1 MTMSL
6 PKHFTARPLLLL
18 STLPGLALAQEHGFI
33 EDATATVQM
42 RNFYFNRD
50 FRDSGAAKAKSEEW
64 AQGFLLNAQSGY
76 TQGTVGVGAD
86 LIGRLGV
93 KLDSGGGRG
102 GSLLLP
108 ADGNGSA
115 DDFSSLG
122 AAVKLK
128 VSKTELKVG
137 ELLPTLPIL
146 QYNDARLLPQ
156 TFQGAMLTSREITGL
171 TLNTGQMRSFTQRN
185 SSDRED
191 LFIDGRAFATS
202 DRYNYLGGE
211 YRFNQERTMVGLWGA
226 QLEDIYRQR
235 YIQLTH
241 KQPVGAWTLG
251 ANIGLLDSEEEGQAK
266 AGQIDNRS
274 FYTALSA
281 GVGGHTLMAA
291 WQRMYGEDGT
301 IWLSPTTTVLPSDI
315 QVRNFAAAEEKA
327 WQLRYD
333 YNFAALGVPGLS
345 AFVRYVNGD
354 NVAVAGGN
362 GGKEWERDFDLSYVI
377 QSGPLKNL
385 GLRWRNAMVRSNFGP
400 SVDDNRL
407 IVSYSLALF

>member
-1 MTMSL
+1 MSL
-6 PKHFTARPLLLL
+6 SKHFTARPLLLL

-76 TQGTVGVGAD
+76 TQGTVGIGAD

-156 TFQGAMLTSREITGL
+156 TFQGAMLTSREIPGL

-235 YIQLTH
+235 YIQFTH

-333 YNFAALGVPGLS
+333 YNFAALGVPGMS

-362 GGKEWERDFDLSYVI
+362 GGKEWERDFDLSYVV

>member
-1 MTMSL
+1 MSL
-6 PKHFTARPLLLL
+6 SKHFSARPLLLL
-18 STLPGLALAQEHGFI
+18 STLPGLALAQEQGFI
-33 EDATATVQM
+33 EDAKASVQM

-50 FRDSGAAKAKSEEW
+50 FRDSGAARAKSEEW

-76 TQGTVGVGAD
+76 TQGTVGVGVD
-86 LIGRLGV
+86 IIGRLGV
-93 KLDSGGGRG
+93 KLDSGGGRA

-108 ADGNGSA
+108 NDGNGSA

-122 AAVKLK
+122 AAVKMK
-128 VSKTELKVG
+128 VSRTELKVG

-171 TLNTGQMRSFTQRN
+171 TLNAGQMRSFTQRN
-185 SSDRED
+185 SSNRED

-235 YIQLTH
+235 FIQFTH

-274 FYTALSA
+274 FFTALSA
-281 GVGGHTLMAA
+281 GLGGHTLMAA
-291 WQRMYGEDGT
+291 WQRMYGDDGT

-315 QVRNFAAAEEKA
+315 QVRNFASAEEKA

-333 YNFAALGVPGLS
+333 YNFVALGVPGLS

-385 GLRWRNAMVRSNFGP
+385 GLRWRNAMVRSNFVP

>member
-1 MTMSL
+1 MSL
-6 PKHFTARPLLLL
+6 SKHFSARPLLLL
-18 STLPGLALAQEHGFI
+18 STLPGLALAQEQGFI
-33 EDATATVQM
+33 EDAKASVQM

-50 FRDSGAAKAKSEEW
+50 FRDSGAARAKSEEW

-76 TQGTVGVGAD
+76 TQGTVGVGVD
-86 LIGRLGV
+86 IIGRLGV
-93 KLDSGGGRG
+93 KLDSGGGRA

-108 ADGNGSA
+108 NDGNGSA

-122 AAVKLK
+122 AAVKMK
-128 VSKTELKVG
+128 VSRTELKVG
-137 ELLPTLPIL
+137 ELLPTLPIR

-171 TLNTGQMRSFTQRN
+171 TLNAGQMRSFTQRN
-185 SSDRED
+185 SSNRED

-235 YIQLTH
+235 FIQFTH

-274 FYTALSA
+274 FFTALSA
-281 GVGGHTLMAA
+281 GLGGHTLMAA
-291 WQRMYGEDGT
+291 WQRMYGDDGT

-315 QVRNFAAAEEKA
+315 QVRNFASAEEKA

-333 YNFAALGVPGLS
+333 YNFVALGVPGLS

>member
-1 MTMSL
+1 MNLSR
-6 PKHFTARPLLLL
+6 HFTVRPLLLL
-18 STLPGLALAQEHGFI
+18 STLPGLALAQEQGFI

-64 AQGFLLNAQSGY
+64 AQGFLLNAKSGY

-171 TLNTGQMRSFTQRN
+171 TLNAGQMRSFTQRN

-235 YIQLTH
+235 YIQFTH

-333 YNFAALGVPGLS
+333 YNFAALGVPGMS

>member
-1 MTMSL
+1 MSL
-6 PKHFTARPLLLL
+6 PKYFTAPPLLLL
-18 STLPGLALAQEHGFI
+18 STLPGLALAQEQGFI

-50 FRDSGAAKAKSEEW
+50 YRDSAAPKAKSEEW
-64 AQGFLLNAQSGY
+64 AQGFMLNAQSGY
-76 TQGTVGVGAD
+76 TQGTVGVGVD
-86 LIGRLGV
+86 LIGRLGI
-93 KLDSGGGRG
+93 KLDSGAGRT

-108 ADGNGSA
+108 EHGNGSA

-128 VSKTELKVG
+128 VSRTELKVG

-156 TFQGAMLTSREITGL
+156 TFQGAMLTSKEFTGL
-171 TLNTGQMRSFTQRN
+171 TLNAGQMRSFTQRN
-185 SSDRED
+185 SSNRED
-191 LFIDGRAFATS
+191 LFIDGRAYATS

-226 QLEDIYRQR
+226 ELEDICRQR
-235 YIQLTH
+235 FIQFTH

-251 ANIGLLDSEEEGQAK
+251 ANIGLLDSEEQGQAK

-274 FYTALSA
+274 FFTALSA
-281 GVGGHTLMAA
+281 GLGGHTLMAA
-291 WQRMYGEDGT
+291 WQRMYGEDAS
-301 IWLSPTTTVLPSDI
+301 IWLSPTTTVLPNDI
-315 QVRNFAAAEEKA
+315 QVRNFASAQEKA

-333 YNFAALGVPGLS
+333 YNFAAMGVPGLTS
-345 AFVRYVNGD
+345 FVRYVRGD

-362 GGKEWERDFDLSYVI
+362 DGKEWERDFDVSYVI

-385 GLRWRNAMVRSNFGP
+385 GLRWRNAMVRSSFGP